1 MLRDT
6 IEKCGL
12 DRTQILELIQNS
24 ILITCDG
31 DIIATS
37 EECPTGESH
46 IVLKEC

>member
-12 DRTQILELIQNS
+12 NRNQILELIQES

-37 EECPTGESH
+37 EDCPLGDSH